1 MAKLI
6 VLTGPRGVGKLYLS
20 QMISNVSNSKIAII
34 DKDTLI
40 RLQPK
45 QDNDKKVYNENLLFL
60 INNFI
65 KNDYHVIYTDDLHED
80 EYNHLKEKL
89 ENIEV
94 KIYVLISDR
103 QTLKVRNLTD
113 RNYDLEKSC
122 IQLDFYKNTFL
133 NERKLDVTDYSI
145 IDLTNILIKENNL

>member
-20 QMISNVSNSKIAII
+20 KMIGNYSKEKIAII

-40 RLQPK
+40 NLQPK

-65 KNDYHVIYTDDLHED
+65 KNDYNVIYTDDLHEE
-80 EYNHLKEKL
+80 EYIDLKEKL
-89 ENIEV
+89 KDIEV
-94 KIYVLISDR
+94 KLYVLISDK
-103 QTLKVRNLTD
+103 QTLKLRNLTD
-113 RNYDLEKSC
+113 RNYDLEKSL
-122 IQLDFYKNTFL
+122 IQLQFYNDTYL

-145 IDLTNILIKENNL
+145 LDLTNLLIKENNL